1 MLPRRKG
8 NQFFTEIYKIDVASD
23 RYMIEVAL
31 DQYADIFNEWDPA
44 PFKRRELDSELRIY
58 LEESAE
64 EIPKKYGIELC
75 FTVPAAVRNQELEE
89 DLCNGIE
96 NSFAYKIYFLTK
108 ELRKTNAKMVRFVLV
123 GFAFLWLAELF
134 SQRVAPSE
142 WPSILV
148 EGLAISGWV
157 FIWEAVYLFFF
168 TNNESYQRYR
178 TYKRLQHAPV
188 IFQSEGSLYEVK

>member
-1 MLPRRKG
+1 MLSRRQG
-8 NQFFTEIYKIDVASD
+8 RQLFNEIYKLDAASNL
-23 RYMIEVAL
+23 YMIEVAL

-58 LEESAE
+58 LEESSE
-64 EIPKKYGIELC
+64 EIPNKYGIELC
-75 FTVPAAVRNQELEE
+75 FTVPAAVRDQAIEA
-89 DLCNGIE
+89 DLRNGIE
-96 NSFAYKIYFLTK
+96 NSFAYKIYFLAK
-108 ELRKTNAKMVRFVLV
+108 ELRKTNVKMVRFVLV
-123 GFAFLWLAELF
+123 GFAFLWLAEIS

-178 TYKRLQHAPV
+178 TYRRLQHAPV
-188 IFQSEGSLYEVK
+188 IFQSVQ